1 MKKYRILIV
10 EDDEVSALN
19 LEISLRKNG
28 YEVVATTDNMLSA
41 INKIKVYTP
50 DIVIIDIALQ
60 ESADGIELAN
70 LIREKYHLP
79 FIYLTSH
86 SDDHIIEDASKTE
99 PYGYILKPFD
109 PNSLHATLQMALYK
123 YNHEKQQEASIS
135 ALKQEKLNL
144 EKLLYHNNH
153 NQPNIKF
160 ADGYCFDLNVC
171 ETFYNNKKIR
181 LTKKEN
187 AFIKLLV
194 AHIGLVVSFDQII
207 QYIWDED
214 NATQNSVRTLVWR
227 IRNKLPTDI
236 IKNVSGT
243 GYYIE

>member
-1 MKKYRILIV
+1 MNKHKILIV

-19 LEISLRKNG
+19 LEISLQKNG
-28 YEVVATTDNMLSA
+28 YDVVAATDNIAGA
-41 INKIKVYTP
+41 INKIKIYTP
-50 DIVIIDIALQ
+50 DIIIIDIALQ
-60 ESADGIELAN
+60 ESTDGIELAR
-70 LIREKYHLP
+70 LIRDKYHLP

-86 SDDHIIEDASKTE
+86 SDDNIIEDASKTE

-123 YNHEKQQEASIS
+123 YNHEKQQEANID

-144 EKLLYHNNH
+144 ERLLYHNN
-153 NQPNIKF
+153 NQSDIDFGN
-160 ADGYCFDLNVC
+160 GYHFDINSC
-171 ETFYNNKKIR
+171 ETFYNKKKIR

-194 AHIGLVVSFDQII
+194 AHTGKVVSFEQII
-207 QYIWDED
+207 QYIWEED

-236 IKNVSGT
+236 IQNVSGT